1 MSTSTQNVEPDPG
14 VLESQ
19 HKRQLRWSGRK
30 RIGAFAAT
38 AVALVMIG
46 TLMGCAGEE
55 ARGTDQTPSAA
66 EAPESTRYAKAEE
79 VATGFLEA
87 YGAFDVE
94 RAMTYLADDASIASM
109 GAEDDLGLLLPFL
122 AAQGYKQI
130 LGSCEELVSGSFGTD
145 LRCAFDFHAIRSDEI
160 GRGPFSGSSFDLT
173 VRDGKVVEASQ
184 DWEIEKFSPQVWE
197 PFADWVSTAHPKD
210 AAVMYTDGCCNA
222 RLTEESIRL
231 WERRTQEYA
240 KKVGR

>member
-1 MSTSTQNVEPDPG
+1 MSTTTQNIEPDPG
-14 VLESQ
+14 VLERQ
-19 HKRQLRWSGRK
+19 HERQLRGSGAK
-30 RIGAFAAT
+30 RVGAFVAT

-55 ARGTDQTPSAA
+55 APGTDQTPAA
-66 EAPESTRYAKAEE
+66 EAQESTRYAKAEE

-87 YGAFDVE
+87 YGALDAG

-109 GAEDDLGLLLPFL
+109 GAEDDLGLLLSFL

-130 LGSCEELVSGSFGTD
+130 LGPCEELVSGSFGTD

-184 DWEIEKFSPQVWE
+184 DWNTDKFSHQMWE
-197 PFADWVSTAHPKD
+197 PFNDWVSTAHPKD

-222 RLTEESIRL
+222 RLTEKSIRL